1 MEGRWGKVM
10 VEGKQRILY
19 MCGIHSEYVQLVKLK
34 NKQTKKERWDPQD
47 GSPTDLTN
55 GVQFLGPVW

>member
-10 VEGKQRILY
+10 AEGKQRILY
-19 MCGIHSEYVQLVKLK
+19 TCGIHSEYVQLVKLK
-34 NKQTKKERWDPQD
+34 KTKKQERWDPQD

-55 GVQFLGPVW
+55 GVQFPGPVW

>member
-1 MEGRWGKVM
+1 MA
-10 VEGKQRILY
+10 EGKQRILY
-19 MCGIHSEYVQLVKLK
+19 MCGIHSEYVQSVKLK